1 MQISYYEIYKEKIYD
16 LLASTT
22 TKNKTRVCVCIHYVA
37 QKVIHLSINVYVCIG
52 CCRQCIK
59 QYNFTCSYV

>member
-22 TKNKTRVCVCIHYVA
+22 VKNKTRVCAVCIA
-37 QKVIHLSINVYVCIG
+37 L
-52 CCRQCIK
+52 
-59 QYNFTCSYV
+59 FPP

>member
-22 TKNKTRVCVCIHYVA
+22 VKNKTRVCVQYALLYVA
-37 QKVIHLSINVYVCIG
+37 LFPISFSDQYCIYLS
-52 CCRQCIK
+52 Q
-59 QYNFTCSYV
+59 

>member
-22 TKNKTRVCVCIHYVA
+22 TKNKTRVCVYACIIA
-37 QKVIHLSINVYVCIG
+37 QLSNVYICIG
-52 CCRQCIK
+52 CYRQCIK
-59 QYNFTCSYV
+59 Q

>member
-22 TKNKTRVCVCIHYVA
+22 VKNKTRVCVLYYVA
-37 QKVIHLSINVYVCIG
+37 LFPISFSDQYCIPITAI
-52 CCRQCIK
+52 CCHFLHK
-59 QYNFTCSYV
+59 LL